1 MKCNEKV
8 VKDLIAYAM
17 FTNPDVNK
25 DAKPIE
31 FFKDQLKQTPLTEE
45 LKAQWLS
52 DKPEIPTYGHWNDKR
67 KAYEAGLSANID

>member
-1 MKCNEKV
+1 MKCWEKE

-25 DAKPIE
+25 DGNTIDYY
-31 FFKDQLKQTPLTEE
+31 KDKLKQTPLTEE
-45 LKAQWLS
+45 LKTQWLS
-52 DKPEIPTYGHWNDKR
+52 NKPEIPTYGHWNDKR